1 MVDFQNSPMP
11 THYKLLLAGFL
22 SMLMVAP
29 VIAQGPGRGQG
40 RGQGLGQGRGQ
51 GQGRGLGQGQG
62 RGHDDRHAEDQEV
75 FHFLLANH
83 DKLTRH
89 VTELPNGVETLTES
103 NDPEIAGKLQEHVEW
118 MKVRV
123 DKTQPIRMR
132 DPLFREIFK
141 HTDKIKMEHEATENG
156 VKVIET
162 SDDPYVVSLIQAH
175 AKVVSGFVEHGFAE
189 AMKNHPVPG
198 QAPAAIA
205 APHHPKIANHGS
217 VVRLPD
223 AAQQPREG
231 TKLCVDLIAGG
242 EPQKLNAAIE
252 KVAKYVNIFAGAGKE
267 PAAAEISIVLHGEA
281 TLAVL
286 NDEAYAAKFKTIGNP
301 NAALLRELHEQGVT
315 IYVCGQSL
323 LSKGGKPEET
333 LVFVDVA
340 VSALTAV
347 VNQQMDGFSVVKL

>member
-1 MVDFQNSPMP
+1 MVDFRNPPLP
-11 THYKLLLAGFL
+11 TNYKLLLAGLL
-22 SMLMVAP
+22 SMLMAAP
-29 VIAQGPGRGQG
+29 LMAQGPGRGQG
-40 RGQGLGQGRGQ
+40 RGQGFGQGRGF
-51 GQGRGLGQGQG
+51 GQGLGQGQG

-83 DKLTRH
+83 DKLTRQ

-118 MKVRV
+118 MKVRI

-141 HTDKIKMEHEATENG
+141 HTDKIKMEHEATEKG
-156 VKVIET
+156 IKVIET

-198 QAPAAIA
+198 KEPAPVAS
-205 APHHPKIANHGS
+205 PTHPKIASHGS

-231 TKLCVDLIAGG
+231 TKLCVDVIAGG
-242 EPQKLNAAIE
+242 ESDKLNPAIE
-252 KVAKYVNIFAGAGKE
+252 KLAKYVNIFAGAGRD
-267 PAAAEISIVLHGEA
+267 PVAAEISVVLHGEA

-286 NDEAYAAKFKTIGNP
+286 NDDAYAAKFKTTGNP

-323 LSKGGKPEET
+323 LTKGGKPEET